1 LAIRFDAPNGGDV
14 ATSLPLVGDAHRIR
28 VADVDFATAV
38 VFGRLQRR
46 RIQVPLPLSLAEGEK
61 ASEVRD
67 PQGEIELVVM
77 DGQLKASTDEIAQWV
92 RATALANADLWRGFP
107 VARSTVVMVPTPGEA
122 SVPTGHVI
130 AVGGVMVMVL
140 VGSEIEP
147 RALYDEWVLVH
158 EFIHLGTP
166 YIRDTGAWFNE
177 GLATYLEPIVRYRAG
192 WRSAQSVWE
201 EWTGW
206 MGRGVEPMSKGLENG
221 SPYWGGALFALTA
234 DMQLRRLT
242 GGRMGLENCVRLILA
257 KEGDVSVTAK
267 TMDTLAI
274 GDANSPEPVLTR
286 LAAAHLSGA
295 PVDLD
300 ALFASLGVH
309 KGAEGTVTFDDAAP
323 LANVRHWLLDGGPGS
338 RIDHIPIPVPPD

>member
-1 LAIRFDAPNGGDV
+1 
-14 ATSLPLVGDAHRIR
+14 
-28 VADVDFATAV
+28 
-38 VFGRLQRR
+38 
-46 RIQVPLPLSLAEGEK
+46 
-61 ASEVRD
+61 
-67 PQGEIELVVM
+67 VVM

-92 RATALANADLWRGFP
+92 RATALANTDLWRGFP

-130 AVGGVMVMVL
+130 AVGGVMVTVL
-140 VGSEIEP
+140 VGSDITP

-206 MGRGVEPMSKGLENG
+206 MRRGVEPMSKGLENG

-234 DMQLRRLT
+234 DIQLRKLT
-242 GGRMGLENCVRLILA
+242 GGRLGLEDCVRLILA

-274 GDANSPEPVLTR
+274 GDGNSPEPVLTR

-295 PVDLD
+295 PMDLD
-300 ALFASLGVH
+300 ALFASLGVRKAAGGH
-309 KGAEGTVTFDDAAP
+309 IEFDDSAP
-323 LANVRHWLLDGGPGS
+323 LADVRHWLLEGGPGS
-338 RIDHIPIPVPPD
+338 RVDRIAITVN